1 MATTHEL
8 FDGNT
13 PELLP
18 SDTPRVDALIA
29 KVMAEHPG
37 VSRTAQAEYYEEV
50 HQHLAP
56 LARGLERE
64 TDKLRHLLSRL
75 LEEESMHDRGDG
87 NAPGHCH
94 EVPGVWD
101 RDNGKKAGKPCAW
114 CALWAEAKATILTPN
129 ADVTGLA
136 PTQGDK

>member
-1 MATTHEL
+1 MATMHEL
-8 FDGNT
+8 FDGSD

-56 LARGLERE
+56 LARELERE

-75 LEEESMHDRGDG
+75 LEEESSSTSHADESSWETNTSCSLNSKSVRF
-87 NAPGHCH
+87 
-94 EVPGVWD
+94 
-101 RDNGKKAGKPCAW
+101 
-114 CALWAEAKATILTPN
+114 ALDEEQDKQ
-129 ADVTGLA
+129 TGA
-136 PTQGDK
+136 